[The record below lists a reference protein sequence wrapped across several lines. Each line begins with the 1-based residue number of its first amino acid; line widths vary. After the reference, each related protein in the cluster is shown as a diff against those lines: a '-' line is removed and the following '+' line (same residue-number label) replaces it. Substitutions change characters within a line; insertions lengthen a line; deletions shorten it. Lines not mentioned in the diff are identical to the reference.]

1 MANEDLRRDVAAELL
16 RDPEVDSEEIAGS
29 AADGTVTL
37 RGAVGSFRQKREAGK
52 AVGRVYRVTGVSNEL
67 RARILSQG
75 RREDPE
81 LRGDVLRALML
92 DSLIPP
98 TIDVQVS
105 DGVIS
110 LTGTS
115 ERQHQRD
122 EAEFTTANV
131 PGVLGIKDAV
141 ILTTSADGQER
152 SG

>member
-1 MANEDLRRDVAAELL
+1 
-16 RDPEVDSEEIAGS
+16 
-29 AADGTVTL
+29 
-37 RGAVGSFRQKREAGK
+37 
-52 AVGRVYRVTGVSNEL
+52 
-67 RARILSQG
+67 
-75 RREDPE
+75 
-81 LRGDVLRALML
+81 ML